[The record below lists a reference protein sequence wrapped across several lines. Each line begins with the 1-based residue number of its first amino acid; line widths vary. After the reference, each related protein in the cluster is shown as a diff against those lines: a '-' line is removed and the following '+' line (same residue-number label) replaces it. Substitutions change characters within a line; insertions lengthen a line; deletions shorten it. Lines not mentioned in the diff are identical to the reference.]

1 MKLKR
6 TLSLFLLLALLLHL
20 AVPFCLAAE
29 GDAED
34 TGTESTYSHEIFST
48 PVEAALLIERNTG
61 TVLYSLNADEKKYPA
76 SLTKIMT
83 CMLALDYG
91 NLTDVITAPDDVVDG
106 MEVGSTIGKNH
117 LQPGEQMVLKDML
130 YYMMLESANEACLV
144 IAEYISG
151 SVEAFVDLM
160 NQTAQD
166 LGCTG
171 THFANPNGL
180 HDENHYTT
188 ANDLAKIT
196 LKALENETFCEITN
210 SPSYQ
215 MPATNMRDPEV
226 IYSTNKLINKDIANN
241 NFYYS
246 KASGVKTG
254 FTTPAGRCLIS
265 TATNDNLNLL
275 GIILHAE
282 TVEDGNGIWWERS
295 FPECINLFEW
305 GFEHYKISTVMS
317 TLYPVAEI
325 PVNMAAGSE
334 TVALAPATE
343 VRTLI
348 EADYDPKDIVL
359 DVTLSQD
366 SVDAPVEA
374 GQVLGTVTV
383 SYKGQV
389 LGTSDLAAITGVA
402 RSEITHQAQETK
414 LYVEDN
420 WWKWLVGILIGI
432 CVIIVFSFLLLRYYR
447 RQQRRRK
454 VAARRRALELQRR
467 KQEWNI
473 HDDR

>member
-6 TLSLFLLLALLLHL
+6 MLSLFLLLALLLHL
-20 AVPFCLAAE
+20 AVPFSLAAE
-29 GDAED
+29 GDTED
-34 TGTESTYSHEIFST
+34 TGTESTYNHEIFST
-48 PVEAALLIERNTG
+48 PVGAALLIERSTD

-83 CMLALDYG
+83 CMLALEYG
-91 NLTDVITAPDDVVDG
+91 NLTDVITVPDDVVDG
-106 MEVGSTIGKNH
+106 MEVGSTIGKDH

-144 IAEYISG
+144 IAQYVSG

-210 SPSYQ
+210 TPSYQ
-215 MPATNMRDPEV
+215 LPATNMREPRV
-226 IYSTNKLINKDIANN
+226 IYSTNKLINKDLANN
-241 NFYYS
+241 SFYYS

-275 GIILHAE
+275 GVILQAQ
-282 TVEDGNGIWWERS
+282 TVEDENGNWWERS

-348 EADYDPKDIVL
+348 EADYDPNEIVL

-389 LGTSDLAAITGVA
+389 LGASDLAAITGVA

-432 CVIIVFSFLLLRYYR
+432 CVIIIFSFLLLRYYR

-473 HDDR
+473 PDDR